1 MHILKLND
9 IKIIIL
15 FSPKCFLLFFWAFAV
30 LLLCHW
36 FFFCIYCY
44 QLMYMYT
51 FKYSISCKEV
61 NRIPVMKIVT
71 QQGLY
76 MLHKITQPHIYLLVH
91 SQHITILTLLSPHL
105 NIYKTAFY
113 SLHRVSYLSIAPLY
127 VLVHQQCGHRVQEP
141 AEK

>member
-51 FKYSISCKEV
+51 FKYSIYCKEV

>member
-1 MHILKLND
+1 
-9 IKIIIL
+9 
-15 FSPKCFLLFFWAFAV
+15 
-30 LLLCHW
+30 
-36 FFFCIYCY
+36 
-44 QLMYMYT
+44 
-51 FKYSISCKEV
+51 
-61 NRIPVMKIVT
+61 
-71 QQGLY
+71 

-113 SLHRVSYLSIAPLY
+113 LLHRVSYLSIAPLY

>member
-1 MHILKLND
+1 MHIKLND

-36 FFFCIYCY
+36 F
-44 QLMYMYT
+44 
-51 FKYSISCKEV
+51 
-61 NRIPVMKIVT
+61 
-71 QQGLY
+71 LY
-76 MLHKITQPHIYLLVH
+76 
-91 SQHITILTLLSPHL
+91 ILYWFLY

>member
-1 MHILKLND
+1 MHIKLND

-51 FKYSISCKEV
+51 FKYSIYCKEV
-61 NRIPVMKIVT
+61 NRKPVMKIVT

-76 MLHKITQPHIYLLVH
+76 MLHKITQPHIYLLILP
-91 SQHITILTLLSPHL
+91 QHITILTLLSPHL

-113 SLHRVSYLSIAPLY
+113 LLHRVSYLSIAPLY

>member
-1 MHILKLND
+1 MHIKLND

-15 FSPKCFLLFFWAFAV
+15 FSPKCFLLFFLGFCCFV
-30 LLLCHW
+30 VMSLG
-36 FFFCIYCY
+36 FFCIYCY

-51 FKYSISCKEV
+51 FKYSIYCKEV

-91 SQHITILTLLSPHL
+91 SQHITILTLLSLHL

-113 SLHRVSYLSIAPLY
+113 SLHRVFYLSIAPLY